1 MRDPRGIGSAC
12 AASIGAMRR
21 ALAWVTGIVGVA
33 ALARLLHHR
42 RHAGAVAPP
51 EAVDPADE
59 LRRTLA
65 DRREAEEEPIDSSA
79 EAVVE
84 PSLDERRAAVHTRAE
99 EAIAQMRE
107 DAPE

>member
-1 MRDPRGIGSAC
+1 
-12 AASIGAMRR
+12 MRR

-42 RHAGAVAPP
+42 RHAAAVAPP
-51 EAVDPADE
+51 ETVDPADE

-65 DRREAEEEPIDSSA
+65 DRREAEAEPIDSPG
-79 EAVVE
+79 EAPAGK
-84 PSLDERRAAVHTRAE
+84 PSLDERRAAVHARAE

-107 DAPE
+107 DARE

>member
-1 MRDPRGIGSAC
+1 
-12 AASIGAMRR
+12 MRR

-42 RHAGAVAPP
+42 RHVAAVAPP
-51 EAVDPADE
+51 EAADPAEE

-65 DRREAEEEPIDSSA
+65 DRREAEAEPIDA
-79 EAVVE
+79 PAGAADE
-84 PSLDERRAAVHTRAE
+84 PSLDERRAVVHARAE

>member
-1 MRDPRGIGSAC
+1 
-12 AASIGAMRR
+12 MRR

-42 RHAGAVAPP
+42 RHAVAVAPP
-51 EAVDPADE
+51 ETVDPADE

-65 DRREAEEEPIDSSA
+65 DRREAEAEPIDPPTEE
-79 EAVVE
+79 EAAAAGK
-84 PSLDERRAAVHTRAE
+84 PSLDERRAAVHARAE

>member
-1 MRDPRGIGSAC
+1 
-12 AASIGAMRR
+12 MRR

-42 RHAGAVAPP
+42 RHAAAVVPP
-51 EAVDPADE
+51 EVADPAEE

-65 DRREAEEEPIDSSA
+65 DRREAEAEPIDPPDE
-79 EAVVE
+79 EAGM
-84 PSLDERRAAVHTRAE
+84 PSLDERRAGVHARAE